1 MTTVHSFTLPHAE
14 NGTRVMST
22 TKRTAEQIAAMGG
35 EVVPNTAEE
44 VDEALL
50 IENGAYLR
58 PDSKQNV

>member
-1 MTTVHSFTLPHAE
+1 MATVHSFTLLHEE

-22 TKRTAEQIAAMGG
+22 TKRTAEQIADMGG

-44 VDEALL
+44 IDEAAL

-58 PDSKQNV
+58 PDSKQNM